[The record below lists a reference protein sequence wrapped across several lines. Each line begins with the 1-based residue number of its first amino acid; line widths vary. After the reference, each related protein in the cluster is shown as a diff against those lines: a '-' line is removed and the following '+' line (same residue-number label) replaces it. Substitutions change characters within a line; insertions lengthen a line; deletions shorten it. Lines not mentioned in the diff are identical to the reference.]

1 MVLNAFA
8 RIRRPLLTL
17 AAGVGLSA
25 ATLFF
30 SHGAGSPSEL
40 AYRADAPVVQPAAA
54 AQSQAD
60 SSTHTIKYNPNSPGG
75 STAPAPGQVDPLSI
89 TWN

>member
-1 MVLNAFA
+1 MVLNTFA
-8 RIRRPLLTL
+8 RVHRPLLTL
-17 AAGVGLSA
+17 AVGVGLSA

-30 SHGAGSPSEL
+30 SHGVGAPSEL

-54 AQSQAD
+54 AQYHAD
-60 SSTHTIKYNPNSPGG
+60 SSTHSIKYNPKAPGDSP
-75 STAPAPGQVDPLSI
+75 SPAPGTVNPLSI